1 MVVEPVRS
9 QVRQFGE
16 IVLRRKI
23 LEACQDFF
31 PEFQIQRVFFE
42 KKIPVDARHNAKIHR
57 LALSR
62 KWSRWVARKP
72 KLGKLT

>member
-1 MVVEPVRS
+1 
-9 QVRQFGE
+9 
-16 IVLRRKI
+16 LRRKI
-23 LEACQDFF
+23 LDACQDSF

-72 KLGKLT
+72 KLGKVT